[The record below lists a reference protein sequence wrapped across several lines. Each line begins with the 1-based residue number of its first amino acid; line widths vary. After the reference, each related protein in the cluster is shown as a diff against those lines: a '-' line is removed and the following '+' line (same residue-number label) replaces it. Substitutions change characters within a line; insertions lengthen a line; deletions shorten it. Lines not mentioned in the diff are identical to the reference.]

1 MVPTTQDYKNAL
13 RAAARC
19 IRAKLTAGDTTYT
32 DDGALVSL
40 TWERGAGTTEKL
52 FGNAISARIT
62 AELGGVETIPPSG
75 TPLQAFFAPD
85 GMAETV
91 PTQPFAIESGEL
103 DTDAKTAVISGH
115 DAMLLLEKHK
125 ISEITVEYPLSLAD
139 YADEMLSLAGLELA
153 DRAWYQADLAL
164 PTAPNLNGDETCREV
179 LARIAECAFGNA
191 TIDRAGK
198 VVIRSILPS
207 GTPADIDPDLY
218 FECTFGKAYGPI
230 NTLTLARLPQGD
242 NIYREDADNVA
253 HAGRVALT
261 IADNPF
267 LDIIREDVID
277 ERFAEIEGTV
287 LTPYSLDWCGDPA
300 YDPGDLIRLTDTKGN
315 QAIVFFGAEVL
326 EFDGGLRSAVD
337 VHPVT
342 AESIN
347 YEKGAS
353 IKERVKR
360 ALLEVDKANNR
371 IQSVVEQTY
380 TKEQTDIQIQSKAE
394 QNASAIRAE
403 VSETYTT
410 KGETDSLRAKIELDY
425 ENFRV
430 EFENEKETIVN
441 INGDLASFQELIYSY
456 FDFTA
461 DGLLIGKSG
470 SALQTKYSN
479 ERISFINGSEEIAYI
494 EHNMLF
500 FRKAHFIE
508 GISIGGTGV
517 PGNQWALQ
525 KVPGG
530 LAFVWLG

>member
-1 MVPTTQDYKNAL
+1 MYATSNDY
-13 RAAARC
+13 RAAMRHFARC
-19 IRAKLTAGDTTYT
+19 IRAKVTAGGETYT

-52 FGNAISARIT
+52 FGNAISACLSV
-62 AELGGVETIPPSG
+62 ELSGVGAIPPSG
-75 TPLQAFFAPD
+75 AAMQAFFTPD
-85 GMAETV
+85 GMTETV
-91 PTQPFAIESGEL
+91 PTQPFIVESGEL
-103 DTDAKTAVISGH
+103 DTDAKTAVISGF
-115 DAMLLLEKHK
+115 DAMLRLEKHK
-125 ISEITVEYPLSLAD
+125 ISKIGVEYPLSLAD
-139 YADEMLSLAGLELA
+139 YTAAMLSLAGLELA
-153 DRAWYQADLAL
+153 DRAWYQADLTL

-179 LARIAECAFGNA
+179 LAKIAECAFGNA

-198 VVIRSILPS
+198 VVIRSILSSVSP
-207 GTPADIDPDLY
+207 TDIDPDLY
-218 FECTFGKAYGPI
+218 FECTFGEAYGPI

-253 HAGRVALT
+253 QSGRVALT

-267 LDIIREDVID
+267 LDVIREDVID
-277 ERFAEIEGTV
+277 GMFAEIKGTV

-300 YDPGDLIRLTDTKGN
+300 YDSGDPIRLTDTKGN
-315 QAIVFFGAEVL
+315 QATVFFGAEVL

-353 IKERVKR
+353 IKESVKR
-360 ALLEVDKANNR
+360 TLLEVDKANNR
-371 IQSVVEQTY
+371 IQSVAEQTY
-380 TKEQTDIQIQSKAE
+380 NKEQTDIQIQSKIE

-410 KGETDSLRAKIELDY
+410 KGETDSLRAKLELDY

-441 INGDLASFQELIYSY
+441 INGDLSSFQELIYSY
-456 FDFTA
+456 FDFTP
-461 DGLLIGKSG
+461 DGLLIGKSD
-470 SALQTKYSN
+470 STLQTKYSN

-500 FRKAHFIE
+500 FRTAHFIE
-508 GISIGGTGV
+508 GISIGGTDV
-517 PGNQWALQ
+517 PGNKWALQ